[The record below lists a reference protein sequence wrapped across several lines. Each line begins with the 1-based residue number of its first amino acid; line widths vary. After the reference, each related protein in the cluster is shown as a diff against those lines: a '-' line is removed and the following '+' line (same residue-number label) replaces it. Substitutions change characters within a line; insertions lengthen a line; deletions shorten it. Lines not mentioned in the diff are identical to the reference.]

1 MSYEN
6 TLQQLLMADGHEI
19 LAHIVEWDE
28 SLLTIKANNILVM
41 IPYDM
46 DMDEDSD
53 GKSYYILRPWIS
65 YLDDLERTSLITRS
79 SIVAVT
85 QPAPVIAEQ
94 FYTSLSEINRTLDED
109 DKKDSKRKGSNV
121 FSFTGKHTP
130 PSLLTE

>member
-46 DMDEDSD
+46 DMEDSD

-65 YLDDLERTSLITRS
+65 YLDDLERPSLITRS

-94 FYTSLSEINRTLDED
+94 FYTSLNEINRTLEDD
-109 DKKDSKRKGSNV
+109 DKKDSGRKGNV